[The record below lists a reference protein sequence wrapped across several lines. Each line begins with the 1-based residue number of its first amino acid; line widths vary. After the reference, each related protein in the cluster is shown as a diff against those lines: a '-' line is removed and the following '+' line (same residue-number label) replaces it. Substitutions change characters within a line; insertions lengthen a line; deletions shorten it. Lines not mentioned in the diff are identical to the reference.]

1 MRESIHQEDI
11 TIKNIYSQNGRPSKY
26 INQIL
31 TELNR
36 KIDNSLLKLETLI
49 VHFQ

>member
-1 MRESIHQEDI
+1 MRGSIHQEDI
-11 TIKNIYSQNGRPSKY
+11 IKNIYSQNGRPSKY

-36 KIDNSLLKLETLI
+36 KIDNSTLKLETLI
-49 VHFQ
+49 VHL